1 MRELSRL
8 DALALNQQKIT
19 FVASISHELRSP
31 LHGILGTLEFL
42 KDTHLNTFQVSMLNS
57 LNSCGQTLLDTINHL
72 MDHSKMSET
81 SRSVSSRKRLKD
93 TNTVRLS
100 AKPLKIRRSPQGP
113 AFDLGMA
120 TEEVIE
126 AVFAGSSF
134 LPIMNSKQALLHST
148 EPTSPTTSSS
158 TGMTDPTIKRKT
170 CYIILDVA
178 PGQEWIYCFSLGS
191 WKRTVMKY
199 ELLHSKC

>member
-8 DALALNQQKIT
+8 DALALNQQKVT

-31 LHGILGTLEFL
+31 LHGILGTLEFI
-42 KDTHLNTFQVSMLNS
+42 KDTQLNTFQVSMLNS

-81 SRSVSSRKRLKD
+81 SRNVSRKRLKD

-100 AKPLKIRRSPQGP
+100 SKPLKIRRSPHDP
-113 AFDLGMA
+113 AFDLGIA
-120 TEEVIE
+120 TEEVVE

-148 EPTSPTTSSS
+148 EPTSPTSVS
-158 TGMTDPTIKRKT
+158 TGMTDPTVKRKT
-170 CYIILDVA
+170 CYVILDIA
-178 PGQEWIYCFSLGS
+178 PEQEWMFCFPLGS

-199 ELLHSKC
+199 EQSHLK